1 MNEGAMT
8 VIHGDVKHFMTA
20 CERLLSFS
28 LREGGL
34 TSQECDI
41 VAFYVRELKGI
52 PFRTDVQN

>member
-1 MNEGAMT
+1 MT

-20 CERLLSFS
+20 CEKLLSFS